1 MPRLATPTPHLVA
14 AALGLA
20 LAGTALAAGDGGIK
34 IGEGRLHP
42 YFELEGRWNSNVLY
56 SQSARTSDLILHFR
70 PGFKLEV
77 PGQMVA
83 VDLDANVDWNQYL
96 GLQSRQTTDLS
107 KLYANATLGLGV
119 NRNGALGLELTD
131 GFRRSDTTPSLSIG
145 AAVISDLNDLEVK
158 VPIRP
163 GGGALMLTLGGS
175 WILESF
181 EALTSAAGCTT
192 SPLCDPAQVSRYG
205 YSQYG
210 GQAEA
215 NWKFLPKTALV
226 LDGGYF
232 TRQPTNTTASVAVSG
247 WRIAGGL
254 AGLVT
259 PRFATTIK
267 GGYGAT
273 TAGPTHSTWLADVEV
288 EYVTPGPV
296 GARLGY
302 VHDYHAD
309 PGIDYAV
316 YGFHRVYAQGKLLV
330 AGRLTLRITG
340 DWERAE
346 YVQNAATAQIL
357 HVEPAVDFEVL
368 RWLVLTA
375 GNATT
380 FRTASVTTIPAFNY
394 TQNETYLRATF
405 TY

>member
-1 MPRLATPTPHLVA
+1 MPRLATLTQRLVVA
-14 AALGLA
+14 ATGLL
-20 LAGTALAAGDGGIK
+20 LAGPALAAGDSGIK

-42 YFELEGRWNSNVLY
+42 YLELEARWNSNVLY
-56 SQSARTSDLILHFR
+56 SQSARTSDLVLHFR

-77 PGQMVA
+77 PGQMLA
-83 VDLDANVDWNQYL
+83 VELDANVDWNQYL
-96 GLQSRQTTDLS
+96 GLGSEQTKDLS

-119 NRNGALGLELTD
+119 NRNGTVGLEVTD

-145 AAVISDLNDLEVK
+145 AAVISDLNDLELK
-158 VPIRP
+158 VPMRP
-163 GGGALMLTLGGS
+163 GGGALTLTLGGN

-181 EALTSAAGCTT
+181 EPLAPTPGCT
-192 SPLCDPAQVSRYG
+192 SDPLCDPATI
-205 YSQYG
+205 SQYG
-210 GQAEA
+210 YNQYGGNAEV

-226 LDGGYF
+226 LAGNYF
-232 TRQPTNTTASVAVSG
+232 TRQPTNTAASLAVSG
-247 WRIAGGL
+247 WRALGGL

-259 PRFATTIK
+259 PRFAAAAK
-267 GGYGAT
+267 GGYGST
-273 TAGPTHSTWLADVEV
+273 TAGPKYSTWLADVEV
-288 EYVTPGPV
+288 EYVTPGPI

-316 YGFHRVYAQGKLLV
+316 YGFHRVYIQGKMLF

-340 DWERAE
+340 DWQRVE
-346 YVQNAATAQIL
+346 YVQNAATAQIA
-357 HVEPAVDFEVL
+357 HVEPAVDFEVM
-368 RWLVLTA
+368 RWVVLTA
-375 GNATT
+375 GWAATY
-380 FRTASVTTIPAFNY
+380 RTASVTSVPAFNY